1 MLNYDFNRV
10 NLNSSFHLQGDSKRF
25 SVPYKKLTKRRT
37 GTFHTANLLRG
48 GEEEALLPVLS
59 IVLHRFSIF
68 PSRLISV
75 RWVPVE
81 WMESICKTWR
91 IFILSTRNVAEICMD
106 WLSHAGRSEHSDA
119 IFSKIFVSFFFPN
132 LSWLR
137 EIKSNPRQKRKKG
150 TLLRRDTTLNR
161 FRITFA

>member
-48 GEEEALLPVLS
+48 GEEKTLLPVLS

-75 RWVPVE
+75 RRVPVE

-106 WLSHAGRSEHSDA
+106 WLSHAERAFRCNFRKYSSRFSFLIFRDCVKLNRILAKKEKKEHCCDA
-119 IFSKIFVSFFFPN
+119 I
-132 LSWLR
+132 R
-137 EIKSNPRQKRKKG
+137 H
-150 TLLRRDTTLNR
+150 
-161 FRITFA
+161 